1 MINLDELKKKA
12 EQATPGF
19 WFHNNKDG
27 VFILTTPHLEKYCI
41 IPVVGD
47 KDGAFIS
54 AFSPQSCLELIA
66 KLRKAEEALSAI
78 ALPVMPGSATDPTA
92 ICEEQM
98 NLARQALAELR
109 GLGGGG

>member
-1 MINLDELKKKA
+1 MLSLDELEKIAKA
-12 EQATPGF
+12 ATPGF
-19 WFHNNKDG
+19 WFHNDKDG

-66 KLRKAEEALSAI
+66 QLRKAEEALEHGIKVGSFPAGSRAVLQD
-78 ALPVMPGSATDPTA
+78 ALS
-92 ICEEQM
+92 
-98 NLARQALAELR
+98 ELR